1 MTEQILPYVTAFI
14 LSVIAIQVFNPLAV
28 KLGLVDRPCHRK
40 RHTGAIP
47 LIGGLAIYSA
57 VACSSL
63 CFLPMETSL
72 LVYLASSALIVL
84 VGALDDYRH
93 LSVKMRLGFQVLVA
107 LLMIYAGGNS
117 VHSLGNLFGLGDIEL
132 GIFSMPFTVI
142 AAVGVM
148 NAFNMIDGI
157 DGLLGGLTLVAL
169 GSLLFLS
176 IGKATESEF
185 SLLLIFAIA
194 LIPYLFFN
202 LRKTPKYKIFMGDS
216 GSMFIGF
223 SLAWMLIDFSQQPNP
238 IFSPASALWI
248 IALPLIDMAVTMLR
262 RMQKGR
268 SPFKADRTH
277 FHHILL
283 RAGFSSR
290 QCLALIVALAVTINA
305 MLCSFN
311 VFSIDETL
319 IFLGFLSL
327 FFIAWYVVMHGWK
340 MVRAVRR
347 FTKSKP

>member
-1 MTEQILPYVTAFI
+1 MTDQILPYVTAFI

-107 LLMIYAGGNS
+107 LLMIYEGGNS

-132 GIFSMPFTVI
+132 GMFSVPFTVI
-142 AAVGVM
+142 AVVGVM

-202 LRKTPKYKIFMGDS
+202 LRKNPKYKIFMGDS

-262 RMQKGR
+262 RIQKGR

-277 FHHILL
+277 MHHILL
-283 RAGFSSR
+283 RAGLTPR
-290 QCLALIVALAVTINA
+290 QCLAFIIALAFSTNA
-305 MLCSFN
+305 VLW
-311 VFSIDETL
+311 VFKVFQAYEPIV
-319 IFLGFLSL
+319 FLGFLSC
-327 FFIAWYVVMHGWK
+327 FFITWYVAIHAWK
-340 MVRAVRR
+340 VVRIFKKLTR
-347 FTKSKP
+347 F